1 MSQSAYI
8 PTTGSV
14 WDSVGNTPLI
24 LLKSLSDRTG
34 CRIYGKAEFL
44 NPGGSVKDRA
54 AKGILRDAEQRG
66 LLSRGGVVVEGTAG
80 NTGIG
85 LATLAAERGYRV
97 LLAMPDNQ
105 TQEKYDLLEALG
117 VEIRMVPAVPF
128 ANPNHF
134 YHTAKR
140 LADETP
146 GAYFANQFENP
157 ANGDFHFETTGPEIW
172 AQTGGKIDVFTC
184 SVGTSGT
191 MSGIS
196 RYLKQQDPS
205 VRVVLVDPHGS
216 GMYEYL
222 RTGAITATGS
232 SVTEGIGIMRLTANF
247 HAARID
253 DALRQSDQ
261 DMIDMLYHLA
271 RHDGLVVGTSAALNA
286 MAAYRLALAERG
298 SGKTFV
304 TVLCDHGTR
313 YQSRVLNPA
322 WLKEKGLVPQPLAD
336 V

>member
-1 MSQSAYI
+1 
-8 PTTGSV
+8 
-14 WDSVGNTPLI
+14 
-24 LLKSLSDRTG
+24 
-34 CRIYGKAEFL
+34 
-44 NPGGSVKDRA
+44 
-54 AKGILRDAEQRG
+54 
-66 LLSRGGVVVEGTAG
+66 
-80 NTGIG
+80 
-85 LATLAAERGYRV
+85 
-97 LLAMPDNQ
+97 MPDNQ
-105 TQEKYDLLEALG
+105 TQEKYDLLGALG
-117 VEIRMVPAVPF
+117 VDIRKVPAVPF

-216 GMYEYL
+216 GMYDYL
-222 RTGAITATGS
+222 RTGTITATGS

-247 HAARID
+247 HASRID

-322 WLKEKGLVPQPLAD
+322 WLKEKGLMPQPLAD